1 MFNFSVGSS
10 RRRKDKGRSKTLP
23 NNVFDLKLFKPSNS
37 PSEQM
42 VSRVL
47 CAELIAAPDH
57 KPVIFIFF
65 LCFFFY
71 LVQGFGYCLLVSCL
85 ICLFYGIFEMDEP

>member
-42 VSRVL
+42 VSQVL

-65 LCFFFY
+65 LCFF
-71 LVQGFGYCLLVSCL
+71 LPCTGVWLLFIGLMLNMFVL
-85 ICLFYGIFEMDEP
+85 WHF